1 MDITKLNSGYDLPTT
16 QQRSAP
22 ADTTSSLSA
31 APSTLISS
39 RFEFVED
46 EPMAARMAVIGVG
59 GGGGNAVNNMI
70 EKGIS
75 GVDFIVI
82 NTDQQALAFNQAP
95 VKIQAGRALT
105 KGLGAGARPQVGAEA
120 VEECRGEIEKLLDG
134 YDMVFITAGM
144 GGGTGTGGAPTVAH
158 IARKKGVLTVGVVTR
173 PFTFEGKRRHVSCEQ
188 GIAALAANVDTLV
201 VIPNERLNDVAQKLT
216 VKQAFGMADDVLY
229 KATRGIA
236 DLITEHGLVNLDF
249 ADVRTTIQDGGLSLM
264 GSGEAKGEDRAEIA
278 AQKAITSPLFDG
290 LSIRGA
296 RNVIVNI
303 TGSSDIGLSESTRA
317 ADLINEAA
325 GPEVE
330 MIWGLVFNEEMGDLL
345 RVTVIATGFDRKGE
359 EVAPKPQPA
368 PEAKPEAAPQAVEPK
383 AEADS
388 DLPKRLTRSQPSDH
402 APRLYKGEENVR
414 ALDQPAF
421 VRRQM
426 MDEEPVEP
434 GPRTKVV
441 KRVRLD
447 TSGIEGNRPSA
458 KRPDTDEPTF
468 LRRQYD

>member
-1 MDITKLNSGYDLPTT
+1 M
-16 QQRSAP
+16 
-22 ADTTSSLSA
+22 
-31 APSTLISS
+31 
-39 RFEFVED
+39 
-46 EPMAARMAVIGVG
+46 
-59 GGGGNAVNNMI
+59 
-70 EKGIS
+70 
-75 GVDFIVI
+75 
-82 NTDQQALAFNQAP
+82 
-95 VKIQAGRALT
+95 
-105 KGLGAGARPQVGAEA
+105 VGAEA
-120 VEECRGEIEKLLDG
+120 VEECRSEIEKLLDG

-173 PFTFEGKRRHVSCEQ
+173 PFGFEGKRRHVSCEQ
-188 GIAALAANVDTLV
+188 GIAALAENVDTLV

-303 TGSSDIGLSESTRA
+303 TGSSEIGLAESTKA

-359 EVAPKPQPA
+359 EPA
-368 PEAKPEAAPQAVEPK
+368 PEPEPVTEAAPAPAPAPTPEP
-383 AEADS
+383 EAP
-388 DLPKRLTRSQPSDH
+388 LHITRTQPSDPH

-414 ALDQPAF
+414 ALDPPAF
-421 VRRQM
+421 IRRKRM
-426 MDEEPVEP
+426 EDDAEGEP
-434 GPRTKVV
+434 GPRPKVV

-447 TSGIEGNRPSA
+447 MDGSRPA
-458 KRPDTDEPTF
+458 PKRPESGSGTDAPTF

>member
-16 QQRSAP
+16 NRSAP
-22 ADTTSSLSA
+22 STTSNGA
-31 APSTLISS
+31 ATPSTSISS

-59 GGGGNAVNNMI
+59 GGGGNAINNMI

-82 NTDQQALAFNQAP
+82 NTDQQALAFNHAP

-173 PFTFEGKRRHVSCEQ
+173 PFSFEGKRRHVSCEQ

-290 LSIRGA
+290 LSIKGA

-303 TGSSDIGLSESTRA
+303 TGSSDIGLSESTKA

-330 MIWGLVFNEEMGDLL
+330 MIWGLVFNEEMGDTL
-345 RVTVIATGFDRKGE
+345 RVTVIATGFDRKVE
-359 EVAPKPQPA
+359 DIAPTPQPVAQTA
-368 PEAKPEAAPQAVEPK
+368 PPVAEPEPEVER
-383 AEADS
+383 E
-388 DLPKRLTRSQPSDH
+388 LPKRLTRSQPSDH

-426 MDEEPVEP
+426 MEDEEADEA
-434 GPRTKVV
+434 PRPKVV

-447 TSGIEGNRPSA
+447 TSTIESNRPSA